1 MLQCIFLSDV
11 VTADGRYLESFAFD
25 PGPFKRQ
32 SDYRFPREYP
42 SQKNWE
48 TWFKFWHSYALTG
61 DKLAVPLGKW
71 INPTHRKWLWYT
83 NPTDGLQRIENGI
96 AYHYLPSQGVRRTR
110 SIPAFTYTW
119 KEKVCQDHEIG
130 LPVSVR
136 GLDDT
141 HVNRMSTGPP
151 LARGPQQ
158 PSDFW
163 DFLRSWWGGEW
174 MWEGVE
180 DSQPTKNGLSWLKQG
195 MEINSLI
202 WVTDGSYDRK

>member
-11 VTADGRYLESFAFD
+11 VTADGRYLESFVFD
-25 PGPFKRQ
+25 PGPFKRR

-42 SQKNWE
+42 SQKDWE
-48 TWFKFWHSYALTG
+48 TWFKFWHSYMLTG
-61 DKLAVPLGKW
+61 DKLAVPLDKW
-71 INPTHRKWLWYT
+71 INPTHRKWLWYA

-96 AYHYLPSQGVRRTR
+96 AYHYLPSQGVRRTQ

-119 KEKVCQDHEIG
+119 KEKVCQDHEIS
-130 LPVSVR
+130 LPVSVH
-136 GLDDT
+136 GLDDM

-163 DFLRSWWGGEW
+163 DFLRSWGGEW
-174 MWEGVE
+174 MWEGVK
-180 DSQPTKNGLSWLKQG
+180 DSQPTKHDLSWPMADTRHGNKLTHLG
-195 MEINSLI
+195 NGRLI
-202 WVTDGSYDRK
+202 